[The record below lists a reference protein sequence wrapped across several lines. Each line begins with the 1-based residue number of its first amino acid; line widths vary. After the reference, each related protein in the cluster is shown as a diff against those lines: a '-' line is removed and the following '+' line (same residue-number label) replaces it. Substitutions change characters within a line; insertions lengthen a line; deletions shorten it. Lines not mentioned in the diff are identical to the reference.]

1 MRIIAG
7 EWRGRRLAA
16 PKGLDVRPTGDRAR
30 ETLFDILGDRVVGAR
45 FLDLFAGTG
54 AVGLEALSRGAAGAV
69 LVESHPPALAALRAN
84 VEALGAASRARVL
97 AGGWQAMLRL
107 LAREGASFDI
117 LFTDPPYDTGLGE
130 ACLRSPE
137 AGAMLTEGGVVV
149 VEHRKSSPPPD
160 APPGFS
166 MTRSRRAG
174 EAVFSFYAREEIT

>member
-7 EWRGRRLAA
+7 EWRGRRLGA

-69 LVESHPPALAALRAN
+69 LVENHPPALTALRAN

-97 AGGWQAMLRL
+97 AGGWQTMLRL
-107 LAREGASFDI
+107 LAREEASFDI
-117 LFTDPPYDTGLGE
+117 LFADPPYDTDLGE

-137 AGAMLTEGGVVV
+137 AGAMLIKRGVAV
-149 VEHRKSSPPPD
+149 VEHRKSSPPPE
-160 APPGFS
+160 APLGFR

-174 EAVFSFYAREEIT
+174 EAVFSFYTREEIR